1 MTKFQ
6 GPLLSSPWSLLVHFT
21 SRIIIYGCIPTLFG
35 DRCTVLRQNTSDA
48 NLLTTSSHIVEL
60 DDQSQNEEE
69 HYKNYFIRASPFDKR
84 WVHFND
90 WWKWELSHLP
100 KKMFTKFVKAKYR
113 LNTLLRLENSKDNK
127 PHESLV
133 QLDIPFT
140 CPNSGQFHLA
150 ANSALTV
157 QQRTVHL
164 ATINTTN
171 PHFKYRPQLEI
182 SC

>member
-1 MTKFQ
+1 MHRAQTEDLRCKSVDYIKPYSWARWSKSEWRRTIQKVIYWSISFWQ
-6 GPLLSSPWSLLVHFT
+6 ALVVLQWLVEVRVVLLAKEDVHKVRE
-21 SRIIIYGCIPTLFG
+21 S
-35 DRCTVLRQNTSDA
+35 
-48 NLLTTSSHIVEL
+48 
-60 DDQSQNEEE
+60 
-69 HYKNYFIRASPFDKR
+69 
-84 WVHFND
+84 
-90 WWKWELSHLP
+90 
-100 KKMFTKFVKAKYR
+100 KYS
-113 LNTLLRLENSKDNK
+113 LNTLTCLENSEDNK

-133 QLDIPFT
+133 QLAIPFT
-140 CPNSGQFHLA
+140 CPNTGQFHLA